1 MKNKL
6 ILKNGEN
13 SFLEKYKFLNQLSY
27 YSSWGANITDI
38 ILMFFFVYPIL
49 IEMSSIESKFG
60 KFLAFIFSIGF
71 LFIFEYVKR
80 FLIYES
86 FTEFLINKL
95 TIKFKFLLVSFLSLL
110 LCTGYMAISGTQE
123 ITFKKY
129 EVVENISNDTNK
141 EIKELELKKESEI
154 ENTRND
160 YKKTLESAN
169 AWGVTKGQ
177 EVLNERDSKIDNIKN
192 EYAIKISN
200 LEKNSKL
207 IKNNKIE
214 SGEEL
219 LIKAIVLTILIELII
234 ILGVMFIGKYHYEEM
249 LFEHKKDEKER
260 NEKEKRIMEIKS
272 SPEYQRYKE
281 DMALLTSL
289 YKSKQTSNSLYIGK
303 YLELKPLL
311 ELNMKNF
318 ETPKKKRFD
327 TFLLFLKQNSI
338 ITGEINKYKF
348 VKSFEQAKNILTSV
362 YEFDKLENIEI
373 DN

>member
-1 MKNKL
+1 
-6 ILKNGEN
+6 
-13 SFLEKYKFLNQLSY
+13 
-27 YSSWGANITDI
+27 
-38 ILMFFFVYPIL
+38 
-49 IEMSSIESKFG
+49 MSSIESKFG